1 AWRVSIVRGL
11 LWRAVSCFLGTGR
24 PARGVRPAPTR
35 VGGGGGGG
43 GCAGADLIVCPLPVP
58 PPQAGEGT
66 LWHEPSRMRV
76 RAFWLRPYGDCL
88 RQPRLR
94 QALGDAREIAWV
106 FVGQNTLALLER
118 EIGVDLH
125 ELRPHRARLLD
136 AREMAVASGEHHAA

>member
-1 AWRVSIVRGL
+1 MPANNRVCRRERTAAPPALQCRRGM
-11 LWRAVSCFLGTGR
+11 SGS
-24 PARGVRPAPTR
+24 R
-35 VGGGGGGG
+35 V
-43 GCAGADLIVCPLPVP
+43 
-58 PPQAGEGT
+58 GEGT

-94 QALGDAREIAWV
+94 QALGDAREIARV

-125 ELRPHRARLLD
+125 ELRPRRARLLD
-136 AREMAVASGEHHAA
+136 APEMAVASGEHHAA